1 MWLEPTLFFCF
12 LPITVSDLP
21 SCPGK
26 LALKERAPKSG
37 ENVVFGPS
45 KALSVNHLAQPILG
59 EDGTVLGLAE
69 YFVDISEAKQR
80 EKELSLA
87 LSMVQKTAEAILR
100 GEETRIHAG
109 LLPNAYEKLGQGINA
124 TIDMLTKQKLE
135 PPGI

>member
-1 MWLEPTLFFCF
+1 MWLEQTLFFCF

-37 ENVVFGPS
+37 ENVVLGSS

-87 LSMVQKTAEAILR
+87 LSPVWPFMPLGMTREGLALVLAELADR
-100 GEETRIHAG
+100 
-109 LLPNAYEKLGQGINA
+109 LPEGRK
-124 TIDMLTKQKLE
+124 K
-135 PPGI
+135 